1 MVRTLVLTISVLAST
16 AQALLAG
23 PLQDD
28 LKARRARMME
38 RLTPQTMA
46 LVWSAPERVYSADVN
61 YEYRQDSNMLYLTAV
76 DQPGAI
82 LVLMP
87 GNKTQR
93 EVLFISEPN
102 ARREHWEGH
111 LLTTEEAVA
120 VSGVATVY
128 YTGEFESFIA
138 SMFGRRAYGEPKLA
152 DTKEFETFFAAVSAG
167 RASLGLPLGEP
178 LRPSDPLPLAYEFA
192 NRARERYF
200 SMTVRDTFDL
210 LANLRQVKSSY
221 EQSVLQQSAD
231 ISSEAHLAGMRTA
244 KPGKFEYEV
253 EAAIE
258 HAFLARGGSGWGY
271 PSIVGSGPNATI
283 LHYEASR
290 RQMKDGDL
298 LLVDAAASFQ
308 GYTVDITRTYPVN
321 GRFTQAQKDVYRI
334 ILAAQEA
341 GIKAARAGSTAADIT
356 KASAE
361 VAKAGLFELGLVT
374 DKASEQYRVWY
385 THGVMHWI
393 GVDVHDAG
401 DYERPL
407 EPGMAF
413 VVEPGIY
420 VRPQALDDLP
430 DTPENRAFRAA
441 VAPAVARY
449 KDIGVRIEDSFLLT
463 DTGLKD
469 LSAKVPKS
477 IEEVERLLAAPGNR

>member
-1 MVRTLVLTISVLAST
+1 MVRILFLTLSVFTCAVP
-16 AQALLAG
+16 ALLAG

-28 LKARRARMME
+28 LKARRGRMME
-38 RLTPQTMA
+38 QLTPQSMA
-46 LVWSAPERVYSADVN
+46 IVWSAPEQVYSADVN
-61 YEYRQDSNMLYLTAV
+61 YEYRQDSNLLYLTGI
-76 DQPGAI
+76 DQPDTI

-93 EVLFISEPN
+93 EVLFILEPN
-102 ARREHWEGH
+102 ARREHWDGH
-111 LLTTEEAVA
+111 LLTKAEATA
-120 VSGVATVY
+120 QSGIATVY
-128 YTGEFESFIA
+128 HAGEFESFVA
-138 SMFGRRAYGEPKLA
+138 SMFGRRVYGDPKLA
-152 DTKEFETFFAAVSAG
+152 ETKEFETFFAAVASG
-167 RASLGLPLGEP
+167 RAVLGLPLGP
-178 LRPSDPLPLAYEFA
+178 PPRPSEALPRAYEFA

-200 SMTVRDTFDL
+200 TMTVRDTFD
-210 LANLRQVKSSY
+210 AVSNLRQVKTPY

-231 ISSEAHLAGMRTA
+231 ISSDAHIAGMRTA

-258 HAFLARGGSGWGY
+258 HAFLARGASGWGY

-298 LLVDAAASFQ
+298 LLVDAAANFQ

-321 GRFTQAQKDVYRI
+321 GKFTQAQRDIYRV
-334 ILAAQEA
+334 ILAAQDA
-341 GIKAARAGSTAADIT
+341 GIKAARAGNTAADIT

-361 VAKAGLFELGLVT
+361 VAKAGLLELGLIT
-374 DKASEQYRVWY
+374 DKSGDQYRVWY

-393 GVDVHDAG
+393 GADVHDAG
-401 DYERPL
+401 DYERKL

-420 VRPQALDDLP
+420 VRQQALDTLP
-430 DTPENRAFRAA
+430 DTPENRAFKAA

-463 DTGLKD
+463 ESGLKD
-469 LSAKVPKS
+469 LSSKVPKS
-477 IEEVERLLAAPGNR
+477 IEDVERLLATPASR

>member
-1 MVRTLVLTISVLAST
+1 MVRTLLLTLSALTFA
-16 AQALLAG
+16 APALLAG

-28 LKARRARMME
+28 LKARRARTME
-38 RLTPQTMA
+38 QLTPQSLA
-46 LVWSAPERVYSADVN
+46 IVWSAPEQVYSADVN
-61 YEYRQDSNMLYLTAV
+61 YEYRQDSNMLYLTGI
-76 DQPGAI
+76 DQPDTV

-87 GNKTQR
+87 GNRTQR
-93 EVLFISEPN
+93 EVLFILEPN
-102 ARREHWEGH
+102 ARREHWDGH
-111 LLTTEEAVA
+111 LLTKEEATA
-120 VSGVATVY
+120 LSGIATVY
-128 YTGEFESFIA
+128 YTGQFESFVA
-138 SMFGRRAYGEPKLA
+138 SMFGRRVFGEPTLA
-152 DTKEFETFFAAVSAG
+152 DTKEFETFFAAVASS
-167 RASLGLPLGEP
+167 RATLGLPLGAPPRASEP
-178 LRPSDPLPLAYEFA
+178 LPRAYEFA

-200 SMTVRDTFDL
+200 SMTVRDTSDV
-210 LANLRQVKSSY
+210 LANLRQVKTPY

-231 ISSEAHLAGMRTA
+231 ISSDAHVAGMRTA

-258 HAFLARGGSGWGY
+258 HAFLARGASGWGY

-321 GRFTQAQKDVYRI
+321 GKFTQAQRDIYRV
-334 ILAAQEA
+334 ILAAQDA
-341 GIKAARAGSTAADIT
+341 GIKAARAGNTAADIT

-361 VAKAGLFELGLVT
+361 VAKAGLLELGLIT
-374 DKASEQYRVWY
+374 DKSSDQYKVWY

-401 DYERPL
+401 DYERKL
-407 EPGMAF
+407 APGMAF

-420 VRPQALDDLP
+420 VRPQALDNLP
-430 DTPENRAFRAA
+430 DTPENRAFKAA

-463 DTGLKD
+463 DTGLRD

-477 IEEVERLLAAPGNR
+477 IEDVERLLAAPGGR

>member
-1 MVRTLVLTISVLAST
+1 MVRTLVLSITVLASS

-38 RLTPQTMA
+38 RLAPQAMA
-46 LVWSAPERVYSADVN
+46 IVWSAPERVYSADVN
-61 YEYRQDSNMLYLTAV
+61 YEYRQDSNMLYLTAI
-76 DQPGAI
+76 DQPGTI

-102 ARREHWEGH
+102 ARREHWNGH
-111 LLTTEEAVA
+111 LLTKEEAMA
-120 VSGVATVY
+120 ASGIGTVY
-128 YTGEFESFIA
+128 HTGEFESFIA
-138 SMFGRRAYGEPKLA
+138 AMFGRKVYGDSKLA

-167 RASLGLPLGEP
+167 QASLGLPLGEP
-178 LRPSDPLPLAYEFA
+178 PRPSDPLPLAYEFA

-200 SMTVRDTFDL
+200 TMTVRDTFDL
-210 LANLRQVKSSY
+210 LANLRQVKSTY

-231 ISSEAHLAGMRTA
+231 ISSEAHIAGMRTA

-258 HAFLARGGSGWGY
+258 QAFLARGASGWGY

-290 RQMKDGDL
+290 RQMKDGEL

-321 GRFTQAQKDVYRI
+321 GKFTQAQKDIYRV

-341 GIKAARAGSTAADIT
+341 GIKAARAGNTQADIT
-356 KASAE
+356 KATAD
-361 VAKAGLFELGLVT
+361 VAKTGLFELGLIT
-374 DKASEQYRVWY
+374 DKASDQYRVWY

-401 DYERPL
+401 DYERKL

-420 VRPQALDDLP
+420 VRPQALDNLP
-430 DTPENRAFRAA
+430 DTPENRAFKAA

-477 IEEVERLLAAPGNR
+477 IEDVERLLGAPGNR